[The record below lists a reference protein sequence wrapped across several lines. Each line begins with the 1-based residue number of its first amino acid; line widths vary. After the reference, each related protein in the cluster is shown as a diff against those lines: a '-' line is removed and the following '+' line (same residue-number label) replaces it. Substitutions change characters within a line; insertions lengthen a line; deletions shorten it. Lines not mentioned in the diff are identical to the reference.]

1 MFQGYLGCFFF
12 ARRALVYNLLFYK
25 CIYIERA
32 MAELLVILTSIML
45 KQPEMLKNN
54 TMNKT
59 RRKFLMYF
67 YFNFGALNNDC

>member
-1 MFQGYLGCFFF
+1 MFFF
-12 ARRALVYNLLFYK
+12 ARRALVYNLLYTRV
-25 CIYIERA
+25 YIERA
-32 MAELLVILTSIML
+32 MAELLVIFTSIML
-45 KQPEMLKNN
+45 KQPEKLKNN

>member
-1 MFQGYLGCFFF
+1 
-12 ARRALVYNLLFYK
+12 
-25 CIYIERA
+25 
-32 MAELLVILTSIML
+32 MADLLVILTSIML
-45 KQPEMLKNN
+45 KQPDMIKNN

>member
-1 MFQGYLGCFFF
+1 
-12 ARRALVYNLLFYK
+12 
-25 CIYIERA
+25 
-32 MAELLVILTSIML
+32 MAELLVILTSITL
-45 KQPEMLKNN
+45 KQPEKLKNN